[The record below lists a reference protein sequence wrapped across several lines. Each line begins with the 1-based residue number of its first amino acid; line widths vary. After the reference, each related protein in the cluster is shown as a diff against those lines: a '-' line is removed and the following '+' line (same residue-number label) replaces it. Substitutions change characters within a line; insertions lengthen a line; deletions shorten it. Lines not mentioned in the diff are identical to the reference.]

1 MMKSLLTILLALVG
15 CLGLFSACSDSD
27 APFVN
32 DIVVCDYDKIDTT
45 AICLGQTVFDT
56 ELNHMTIHLDSSSL
70 TPSWLKRIPEYSG
83 YILHPLH
90 KESFNID
97 ENKSISFRITKFG
110 YIDTGDSA
118 VLYARVA
125 DIIELEK

>member
-1 MMKSLLTILLALVG
+1 MHI
-15 CLGLFSACSDSD
+15 DSMC
-27 APFVN
+27 V
-32 DIVVCDYDKIDTT
+32 
-45 AICLGQTVFDT
+45 
-56 ELNHMTIHLDSSSL
+56 H
-70 TPSWLKRIPEYSG
+70 
-83 YILHPLH
+83 
-90 KESFNID
+90 ID